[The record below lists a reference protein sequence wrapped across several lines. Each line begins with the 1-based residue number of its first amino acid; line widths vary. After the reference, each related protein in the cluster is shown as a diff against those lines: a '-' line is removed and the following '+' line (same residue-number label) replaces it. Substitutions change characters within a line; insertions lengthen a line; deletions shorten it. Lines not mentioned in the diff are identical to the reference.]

1 MKYLAYLNILFGDNH
16 VQNSGNC
23 KKGGC
28 TEDHLGIKKFPPKN
42 VKLKNRHIDSIAP
55 NFTNFYR
62 QILKIFKF
70 MFFVDGTQKKIKLS
84 RKVITHPSFASFFVY
99 EIKNN

>member
-28 TEDHLGIKKFPPKN
+28 PEDHLGIKKKLVLPSGVKN
-42 VKLKNRHIDSIAP
+42 KR
-55 NFTNFYR
+55 
-62 QILKIFKF
+62 
-70 MFFVDGTQKKIKLS
+70 
-84 RKVITHPSFASFFVY
+84 VI
-99 EIKNN
+99 